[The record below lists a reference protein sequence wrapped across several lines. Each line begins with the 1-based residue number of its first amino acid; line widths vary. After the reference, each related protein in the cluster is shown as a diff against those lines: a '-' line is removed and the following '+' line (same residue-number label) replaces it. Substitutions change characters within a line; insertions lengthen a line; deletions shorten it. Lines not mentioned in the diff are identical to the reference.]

1 MSDVTAFNNCMSVFW
16 RQHEA
21 ELSRFLTSKTGDS
34 EKAADLLQEL
44 FLRARAHSDNFCE
57 MENPRA
63 WLYRAA
69 RNLLID
75 EYRTTREFVEL
86 EEEAPLPDVSHDAI
100 STLDICLP
108 ETLQALRVSQLH
120 YTPLSSC
127 SSCCCKERR
136 SSFSNGKLR
145 NSLMRLAI
153 CFSTS
158 TNAWYIASESPSASA
173 GSLNPQWA
181 VSGWPGNTGHPS
193 PAILS
198 HKVKMKS
205 IFGESTC

>member
-1 MSDVTAFNNCMSVFW
+1 MSDVTAFNNCINVFW

-44 FLRARAHSDNFCE
+44 FLRARAHSDSFCE

-75 EYRTTREFVEL
+75 GYRTTREFVEL
-86 EEEAPLPDVSHDAI
+86 EEDTPLTDASSDVI

-108 ETLQALRVSQLH
+108 ETWH
-120 YTPLSSC
+120 
-127 SSCCCKERR
+127 CCK
-136 SSFSNGKLR
+136 
-145 NSLMRLAI
+145 
-153 CFSTS
+153 
-158 TNAWYIASESPSASA
+158 
-173 GSLNPQWA
+173 
-181 VSGWPGNTGHPS
+181 
-193 PAILS
+193 
-198 HKVKMKS
+198 
-205 IFGESTC
+205 